1 MGLFSLMAQ
10 RLFTIDKTIGDMKK
24 LIMLTAFLS
33 ISAISFG
40 YISGIAIKTEQKTE
54 MKVYVNGKLVNN
66 RSENFVR
73 IKGRPGIYHI
83 EVKVLNPYDRT
94 WYMLRKD
101 IRAEK
106 GIEFLYQV
114 EFSRIAKPKMK
125 IVKSYPIYSRYFL
138 KPTMYNQYP
147 IS

>member
-1 MGLFSLMAQ
+1 
-10 RLFTIDKTIGDMKK
+10 MKK
-24 LIMLTAFLS
+24 LILLTALLS
-33 ISAISFG
+33 ISAISYG

-54 MKVYVNGKLVNN
+54 MKVYVNGKLVSN

-73 IKGRPGIYHI
+73 IKGKPGVYHI

-101 IRAEK
+101 VRAEK

-114 EFSRIAKPKMK
+114 EFSRMSKPKMN
-125 IVKSYPIYSRYFL
+125 IVKSYPIYTKYFL
-138 KPTMYNQYP
+138 NPVLYNKNP

>member
-1 MGLFSLMAQ
+1 
-10 RLFTIDKTIGDMKK
+10 MKK
-24 LIMLTAFLS
+24 LMLFILMLS
-33 ISAISFG
+33 TSVLSYG
-40 YISGIAIKTEQKTE
+40 YISGIAIKTDHKTE

-73 IKGRPGIYHI
+73 IKGKPGIYHI

-94 WYMLRKD
+94 WYLLRKD

-106 GIEFLYQV
+106 GIEFLYEV
-114 EFSRIAKPKMK
+114 EFNRMAKPKMN
-125 IVKSYPIYSRYFL
+125 IVKSYPVYTRYFL
-138 KPTMYNQYP
+138 QPALYNRNP

>member
-1 MGLFSLMAQ
+1 
-10 RLFTIDKTIGDMKK
+10 MKK
-24 LIMLTAFLS
+24 LIMLTVFLS
-33 ISAISFG
+33 ISAISYG

-54 MKVYVNGKLVNN
+54 MQVYVNGKLMNN

-73 IKGRPGIYHI
+73 IKAKPGMYHI

-101 IRAEK
+101 VRAEK

-114 EFSRIAKPKMK
+114 EFSRMAKPKMN
-125 IVKSYPIYSRYFL
+125 IVKSYPIYTKYFL
-138 KPTMYNQYP
+138 NPVLYNKNP

>member
-1 MGLFSLMAQ
+1 
-10 RLFTIDKTIGDMKK
+10 MKK
-24 LIMLTAFLS
+24 LIMLTVFLS
-33 ISAISFG
+33 ISAFSFG
-40 YISGIAIKTEQKTE
+40 YSSGIAIKTDQKTE

-73 IKGRPGIYHI
+73 IKAKPGMYHI
-83 EVKVLNPYDRT
+83 EVKVLNPYDRI

-101 IRAEK
+101 VRAEK

-114 EFSRIAKPKMK
+114 EFSRMAKPKMN

-138 KPTMYNQYP
+138 KPAMYNQNP

>member
-1 MGLFSLMAQ
+1 
-10 RLFTIDKTIGDMKK
+10 MKK
-24 LIMLTAFLS
+24 LIIVLLVLAAS
-33 ISAISFG
+33 SSSYG

-73 IKGRPGIYHI
+73 IKGKPGVYHI

-101 IRAEK
+101 VRAEK

-114 EFSRIAKPKMK
+114 EFNRLAKPKMN

-138 KPTMYNQYP
+138 KPAMYNQNP

>member
-1 MGLFSLMAQ
+1 
-10 RLFTIDKTIGDMKK
+10 MKK
-24 LIMLTAFLS
+24 LIIALLFLFS
-33 ISAISFG
+33 SSLSYG

-54 MKVYVNGKLVNN
+54 MKVYVNGKLVSN

-73 IKGRPGIYHI
+73 IKAKPGIYHI

-94 WYMLRKD
+94 WYLLRKD
-101 IRAEK
+101 VRAEK

-114 EFSRIAKPKMK
+114 DFSRLAKPKMN
-125 IVKSYPIYSRYFL
+125 IVKSYPIYTKYFL
-138 KPTMYNQYP
+138 NPVLYNKNP